1 MSLLQ
6 LELEQQAVDH
16 QQSPMHRSES
26 LPSGI
31 VAEHCGAIQMTRDA
45 TGRSEDGILAVEM
58 NRSRTKTDCKISE
71 IYSKDLQMVTFQQY
85 KLVGAFG
92 WLTTPKLNVHYFSRV
107 FFYLLSPEQFVRSLR
122 FFRSKLTFKL
132 KIVPIYKC
140 LRYHCWKG
148 TSFLVDLSSRNI
160 FQPHKYHET
169 QKTTRFWLVHSLIN
183 CWSCEGA
190 MHLHR
195 QFAHINRLKTSLK

>member
-58 NRSRTKTDCKISE
+58 NRSRTETDCKISE
-71 IYSKDLQMVTFQQY
+71 IYSKNLQMVTFQQY

-107 FFYLLSPEQFVRSLR
+107 FFFFFPQNSLLGHFASLDQN
-122 FFRSKLTFKL
+122 LHL
-132 KIVPIYKC
+132 N
-140 LRYHCWKG
+140 WK
-148 TSFLVDLSSRNI
+148 SFLFTNV
-160 FQPHKYHET
+160 
-169 QKTTRFWLVHSLIN
+169 
-183 CWSCEGA
+183 
-190 MHLHR
+190 
-195 QFAHINRLKTSLK
+195 